1 MVIFHGYVSHNQMV
15 IYIYVYIYNIMQY
28 YMNYMILKHITP
40 YRQIGLYRSLDYS
53 WWSINLH
60 NLQAVDGQNLG
71 TQ

>member
-1 MVIFHGYVSHNQMV
+1 
-15 IYIYVYIYNIMQY
+15 MQY
-28 YMNYMILKHITP
+28 YMNYIILKHITP